1 MIYEDA
7 TTLRGSHLRDPL
19 GDKVGRITD
28 VITDASTRQPSW
40 AVVSRGMLAGHALV
54 PVTEIYNA
62 EDGTVVTTLHRD
74 VVKHAPK
81 VDAKA
86 PDVSASERY
95 YH

>member
-7 TTLRGSHLRDPL
+7 TTLRGSQLRDPL

-28 VITDASTRQPSW
+28 VIADDRTRQPSW
-40 AVVSRGMLAGHALV
+40 AVVSRGLLGGHALV
-54 PVTEIYNA
+54 PVDEIYNA
-62 EDGTVVTTLHRD
+62 EDGTIVTTLHRD

-86 PDVSASERY
+86 PDLTASERY
-95 YH
+95 YR